1 MKLRI
6 LAALAAFSLTATG
19 AATGLYAQQSADQLL
34 NEPSANWSV
43 YGPAQTHKGMRDKAV
58 QGGGAMRVVVG
69 SVPAH
74 AWDAGASSPISK
86 PIHKGDKL
94 LLAFYARLVSGG
106 VDGKTEIAAS
116 LQRSTS
122 PFDPIFQGKVTVTS
136 EWTLV
141 HLEGVAGADYP
152 AGAAN
157 VALSLG
163 TAIHTIDLGPVFVMA
178 TK

>member
-1 MKLRI
+1 MRLRF
-6 LAALAAFSLTATG
+6 LAALAAVSLLGAGATAGT
-19 AATGLYAQQSADQLL
+19 AQQAADELL

-43 YGPAQTHKGMRDKAV
+43 YGPGQTHKGMRDKAV
-58 QGGGAMRVVVG
+58 QGGGAIRVIVA
-69 SVPAH
+69 STPAH
-74 AWDAGASSPISK
+74 AWDAGASAPIAK
-86 PIHKGDKL
+86 PIHKGDTL

-106 VDGKTEIAAS
+106 SDGKTEIAAS
-116 LQRSTS
+116 IQRSTS
-122 PFDPIFQGKVTVTS
+122 PYDPIVSGKVTVTG

-141 HLEGVAGADYP
+141 HIEGKAPADYP

-163 TAIHTIDLGPVFVMA
+163 TAVHTVDLGPVFVMA